1 MENFQYFAKLPN
13 QLITLKKNMRCVGI
27 DAGGSNLRVGLFSEK
42 LECMHLKEF
51 QETAN
56 PCIIGFEKVGSLLR
70 ASLIE
75 TLHEASVEKSEVK
88 CIGAGM
94 AGAAQAPEWLKKE
107 LASLFPKSKIT
118 IAPDYEIALIGAHGK
133 RYGILIISGTGSSA
147 YGINEAGESVH
158 SGGWGYLIGDE
169 GGGYWLGIQTLKAV
183 ANAADGFEEK
193 TGLYQKIF
201 HHLKISH
208 PDDLI
213 SWTYNPVT
221 TNRKIAQISEL
232 VLEVAASGDPVATK
246 IVESAA
252 EHLFQLYQNLV
263 ERLNFID
270 PPVMFAGGLLTSE
283 TLLQQLLMKKM
294 GLKDAPCPKYTPVVG
309 AALMAQMS

>member
-1 MENFQYFAKLPN
+1 M
-13 QLITLKKNMRCVGI
+13 GI
-27 DAGGSNLRVGLFSEK
+27 DAGGSTLRVGLFSET
-42 LECMHLKEF
+42 LECLHLEEF

-56 PCIIGFEKVGSLLR
+56 PSIIGFEKVGILLR
-70 ASLIE
+70 SSLVE
-75 TLHEASVEKSEVK
+75 TLKEASVEPSEVQ
-88 CIGAGM
+88 CVGAGM
-94 AGAAQAPEWLKKE
+94 AGADQAAEWLKKE
-107 LASLFPKSKIT
+107 FVSLFPKSRIT
-118 IAPDYEIALIGAHGK
+118 VAPDYEIALIGAHGR
-133 RYGILIISGTGSSA
+133 RYGILILSGTGSSA
-147 YGINEAGESVH
+147 CGINGEGDLIR

-169 GGGYWLGIQTLKAV
+169 GGGYWLGIQTLKAA
-183 ANAADGFEEK
+183 ANVVDGFEEK
-193 TGLYQKIF
+193 TELYQKIF
-201 HHLKISH
+201 HHLNISH

-232 VLEVAASGDPVATK
+232 VIEVAASGDPVATK

-283 TLLQQLLMKKM
+283 TILQKLLMKKI
-294 GLKDAPCPKYTPVVG
+294 GLNDVPIPKYSPVAG
-309 AALMAQMS
+309 AALMAQKF

>member
-1 MENFQYFAKLPN
+1 M
-13 QLITLKKNMRCVGI
+13 GI
-27 DAGGSNLRVGLFSEK
+27 DAGGSTLRVGLFSET
-42 LECMHLKEF
+42 LECLHLEEF

-56 PCIIGFEKVGSLLR
+56 PSIIGFEKVGILLR
-70 ASLIE
+70 SSLIE
-75 TLHEASVEKSEVK
+75 TLKEASVEPLEVQ

-94 AGAAQAPEWLKKE
+94 AGADQAAEWLKKE
-107 LASLFPKSKIT
+107 FVSLFPKSRIT
-118 IAPDYEIALIGAHGK
+118 VAPDYEIALIGAHGR
-133 RYGILIISGTGSSA
+133 RYGILILSGTGSSA
-147 YGINEAGESVH
+147 CGINVAGELVR

-169 GGGYWLGIQTLKAV
+169 GGGYWLGLQTIKAAAKV
-183 ANAADGFEEK
+183 ADGFEEK

-201 HHLKISH
+201 HHLNISH

-232 VLEVAASGDPVATK
+232 VIDVAASGDPVATK

-270 PPVMFAGGLLTSE
+270 PPVMFAGGLLTSD
-283 TLLQQLLMKKM
+283 TVLQKLLMKKI
-294 GLKDAPCPKYTPVVG
+294 GLNDVPIPKYSPVAG
-309 AALMAQMS
+309 AALMAQKF

>member
-1 MENFQYFAKLPN
+1 M
-13 QLITLKKNMRCVGI
+13 GI
-27 DAGGSNLRVGLFSEK
+27 DAGGSTLRVGLFSET
-42 LECMHLKEF
+42 LECLHLEEF

-56 PCIIGFEKVGSLLR
+56 PSIIGFEKVGILLR
-70 ASLIE
+70 SSLIE
-75 TLHEASVEKSEVK
+75 TLKEASVEPSEVK

-94 AGAAQAPEWLKKE
+94 AGADQAAEWLKNE
-107 LASLFPKSKIT
+107 FVSLFPKSRIT
-118 IAPDYEIALIGAHGK
+118 VAPDYEIALIGAHGR
-133 RYGILIISGTGSSA
+133 RYGILILSGTGSSA
-147 YGINEAGESVH
+147 CGINGEGDLIR

-169 GGGYWLGIQTLKAV
+169 GGGYWLGLQTLKAV
-183 ANAADGFEEK
+183 ANMADGFEEK

-201 HHLKISH
+201 HHLNISH

-232 VLEVAASGDPVATK
+232 VIEVAASGDPVATK

-283 TLLQQLLMKKM
+283 TILQKLLIKKI
-294 GLKDAPCPKYTPVVG
+294 GLNYVPIPKYSPVAG
-309 AALMAQMS
+309 AALMAQKF

>member
-1 MENFQYFAKLPN
+1 M
-13 QLITLKKNMRCVGI
+13 GI
-27 DAGGSNLRVGLFSEK
+27 DAGGSTLRVGLFSET
-42 LECMHLKEF
+42 LECLHLQEF

-56 PCIIGFEKVGSLLR
+56 PSIIGFEKVGILLR
-70 ASLIE
+70 SSLIE
-75 TLHEASVEKSEVK
+75 TLKEASVEPSEVK

-94 AGAAQAPEWLKKE
+94 AGADQAAEWLE
-107 LASLFPKSKIT
+107 NEFVSLFPKSRIT
-118 IAPDYEIALIGAHGK
+118 VAPDYEIALIGAHGR
-133 RYGILIISGTGSSA
+133 RYGILILSGTGSSA
-147 YGINEAGESVH
+147 FGINGTGESVR

-169 GGGYWLGIQTLKAV
+169 GGGYWLGLQTLKAATSMV
-183 ANAADGFEEK
+183 DGFEEK
-193 TGLYQKIF
+193 TELYQKIF
-201 HHLKISH
+201 HHLNISH

-213 SWTYNPVT
+213 SWTYNPGT

-232 VLEVAASGDPVATK
+232 VIEVAASGDPVATK

-270 PPVMFAGGLLTSE
+270 PPVMFAGSLLTSD
-283 TLLQQLLMKKM
+283 TVLQKLLMKKI
-294 GLKDAPCPKYTPVVG
+294 GLNDVPIPKYSPVAG